1 MKKGY
6 DIFLQGSK
14 WKTGSNS
21 NSSLWHDKWLSNGAF
36 RSLICGPLNC
46 DEDSLMV
53 SEASWNTSSLSF
65 DLRLDLS
72 LRLSLYLYLVCAL
85 ML

>member
-14 WKTGSNS
+14 WKMGSNGTH
-21 NSSLWHDKWLSNGAF
+21 SLWHDKWLSNGAF
-36 RSLICGPLNC
+36 RSLICGLLNC

-53 SEASWNTSSLSF
+53 SDVPQEASWNTSSLS
-65 DLRLDLS
+65 LI
-72 LRLSLYLYLVCAL
+72 
-85 ML
+85 